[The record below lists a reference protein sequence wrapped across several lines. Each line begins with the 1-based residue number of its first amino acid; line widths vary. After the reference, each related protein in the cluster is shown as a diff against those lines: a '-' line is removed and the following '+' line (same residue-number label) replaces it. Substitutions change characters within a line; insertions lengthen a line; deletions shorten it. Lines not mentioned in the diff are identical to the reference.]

1 MFLFQIII
9 KSLKFDKQIY
19 LEAKNT
25 QGFIRYSI
33 LIVLL
38 VSLCTGI
45 GTINLTND
53 SSIIRDLLSSLVGW
67 LIWTSIV
74 YVICVRLLNYSS
86 TFTQLAR
93 TLGVAYSPGVLNIF
107 GIIQV
112 ISLPLLAITSIW
124 TIISFIFALKHALE
138 ISAEK
143 AFLIS
148 LLSFIPYIFFRS
160 LLFLL

>member
-1 MFLFQIII
+1 MFLLKIII
-9 KSLKFDKQIY
+9 KSLKFDKSVY
-19 LEAKNT
+19 LEAKNN
-25 QGFIRYSI
+25 QGFLKFSL

-53 SSIIRDLLSSLVGW
+53 SSVIRDLLSSIIGW
-67 LIWTSIV
+67 LIWTSII
-74 YVICVRLLNYSS
+74 YVIGVKFMKNSS
-86 TFTQLAR
+86 SFSQIAR
-93 TLGVAYSPGVLNIF
+93 TLGLAYSPGVLNIF
-107 GIIQV
+107 GIIQF

-124 TIISFIFALKHALE
+124 TIVSFIFALKHALV
-138 ISAEK
+138 ISAER

-148 LLSFIPYIFFRS
+148 LISFIPYLVFRS